1 MNKLLILGAGG
12 HGKVVAEAAELEDRW
27 NEIAFLDDREEL
39 NEVMGFKVI
48 GKLKDYSKLIHE
60 YKYAFVAIGNNEKRI
75 ELINELEKA
84 GFNIPTIIHPKACV
98 SKYSTIDKGAVVLPG
113 AVVNTSTKIGKGC
126 IININ
131 TVVDHD
137 CEIDYGVHIS
147 SGAVVRS
154 MVKIGKLSSIGAGAC
169 VKSGTKLKDRF
180 ELLEGKTIE
189 GDENIGK

>member
-12 HGKVVAEAAELEDRW
+12 HGKVVAEAAELEGRW
-27 NEIAFLDDREEL
+27 KEIAFLDDREEL
-39 NEVMGFKVI
+39 KEVMGFQVI
-48 GKLKDYSKLIHE
+48 GKMNDYSKLIHD

-98 SKYSTIDKGAVVLPG
+98 SKYSTIDKGTVVLPG

-131 TVVDHD
+131 VVVDHD
-137 CEIDYGVHIS
+137 CEIDHGVHIS

-169 VKSGTKLKDRF
+169 VKSGTKLKERF
-180 ELLEGKTIE
+180 ELLEGKTVE